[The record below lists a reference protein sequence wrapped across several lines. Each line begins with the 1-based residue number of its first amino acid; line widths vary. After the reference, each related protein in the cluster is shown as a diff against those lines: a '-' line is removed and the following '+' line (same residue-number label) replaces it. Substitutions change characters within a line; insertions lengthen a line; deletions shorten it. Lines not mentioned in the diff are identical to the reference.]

1 MEDVHEG
8 DVVCLFCP
16 DAKGFVYAQSPCS
29 RYSQVTIYQVPTAD
43 GELTMLTDPVLPN
56 IHSASFKI
64 LSENTMISQDNYSPL
79 RISEYSDGKTQINRR
94 LMYGRKIKL
103 QHVASKLYLSVNTE
117 Y

>member
-64 LSENTMISQDNYSPL
+64 LSENTMISQDNDSPL
-79 RISEYSDGKTQINRR
+79 CISEVP
-94 LMYGRKIKL
+94 IKSIYVL
-103 QHVASKLYLSVNTE
+103 LVLTVVFRWKNSI
-117 Y
+117 